1 MDYKPQFGPQES
13 KVLIQPRIIIHGGA
27 GNILPTNLP
36 PAKYVAFASALLRIL
51 GQAHAFL
58 TSPDSKHGGSRSA
71 LDTAAYAVS
80 LLENDPLFNSG
91 HGAVFTR
98 DGVNEME
105 ASVMVSRGK
114 KKRGVGVM
122 GVRLVKNPILLARE
136 MLIRG
141 EDDLEGGNGEHRGP
155 LAGESH
161 TSSGAQGH
169 SQLFGGINEELAK
182 RWGVE
187 TVKDQSYFFTQNRWD
202 EHIKGLEREKKG
214 KNATWD
220 AEEYVSQ
227 GTCGAVVLDSDGV
240 LCVSTSTGGMTNKL
254 SGRVGDTPTLGAGFW
269 AEEWELHI
277 PGFVPQAQ
285 ASISIPSVIKGV
297 LADCLPGLSLYSP
310 ISTTDHPLAKLRLGP
325 MDDLDSFTITRS
337 TAISGTGN
345 GDSFL
350 RTAAARTASAIVR
363 YKQHSSLAQA
373 AAEIIGPGGEVQRSA
388 GDRWKKTGEGEG
400 GMIGIESQIVR
411 FMDGNTRHVSEIV
424 DEFNC
429 GGMFRAY
436 VDEKGRAIMRV
447 WRREDEDRMRELGYG
462 AEGTA
467 QELLRTEKIG
477 GISSTT

>member
-1 MDYKPQFGPQES
+1 MDYKPQIDPTRVS
-13 KVLIQPRIIIHGGA
+13 KTRVEPRIIIHGGA
-27 GNILPTNLP
+27 GNILPSNLP
-36 PAKYVAFASALLRIL
+36 PKKYLEFAAALLRIL

-58 TSPDSKHGGSRSA
+58 TTPEDNKDGSRSA

-80 LLENDPLFNSG
+80 LLENNPLFNAG

-155 LAGESH
+155 MMDEGH
-161 TSSGAQGH
+161 KSSGAQGH
-169 SQLFGGINEELAK
+169 EQLFGGINEELAK

-187 TVKDQSYFFTQNRWD
+187 TVEDQKYFFTQNRWD
-202 EHIKGLEREKKG
+202 EHIAGLEREKKG
-214 KNATWD
+214 ECATWN

-227 GTCGAVVLDSDGV
+227 GTTGAVVLDAEGV
-240 LCVSTSTGGMTNKL
+240 LCVATSTGGMTNKL
-254 SGRVGDTPTLGAGFW
+254 TGRVGDTPTLGAGFW

-277 PGFVPQAQ
+277 PGFASEAK
-285 ASISIPSVIKGV
+285 ASISLPSAIKGV
-297 LADCLPGLSLYSP
+297 LADCLPGLGLYSP
-310 ISTTDHPLAKLRLGP
+310 ISTTENPLSNMRLSS
-325 MDDLDSFTITRS
+325 MDDLDGFTMIRS

-350 RTAAARTASAIVR
+350 RTAAARTASAIVK
-363 YKQHSSLAQA
+363 YKQHTPLWQA
-373 AAEIIGPGGEVQRSA
+373 VREITGPNGELQKSA

-400 GMIGIESQIVR
+400 GMIGIESQIIR
-411 FMDGNTRHVSEIV
+411 FMDGKETFVSEIV
-424 DEFNC
+424 DDFNC

-436 VDEKGRAIMRV
+436 VDDRGKAVMRV
-447 WRREDEDRMRELGYG
+447 WRREDEESLRGMGYHTEGMSKEL
-462 AEGTA
+462 
-467 QELLRTEKIG
+467 QRIEKVAD
-477 GISSTT
+477 TFR